1 MSVCKRCPMRESCHT
16 LPRYCL
22 LLNYVGVVALLGT
35 LGYLFL
41 SGLKP

>member
-1 MSVCKRCPMRESCHT
+1 MACKLCPLRETCRS

-22 LLNYVGVVALLGT
+22 LLNYLAVMALLGT

-41 SGLKP
+41 VSVLG